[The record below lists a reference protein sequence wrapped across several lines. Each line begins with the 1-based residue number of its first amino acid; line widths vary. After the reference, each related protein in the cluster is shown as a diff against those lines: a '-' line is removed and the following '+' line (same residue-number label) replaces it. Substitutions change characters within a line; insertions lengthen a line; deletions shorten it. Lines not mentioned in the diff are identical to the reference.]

1 MTKFIFALIIFL
13 LFIWRIRQGFR
24 NGIMKEIVTI
34 LSGVISLVS
43 VALVFFA
50 ISSYREKA
58 LSMFAL
64 CVIGLAVLGAVFKL
78 CSLILRPIL
87 ALSNISVIGAL
98 DSILGAVMG
107 AMEAAAISF
116 LVYYV
121 LDHMGIYIINL
132 EVKM

>member
-1 MTKFIFALIIFL
+1 MAWMTKFIFALIIFL
-13 LFIWRIRQGFR
+13 LFIWRIRKGFR

-34 LSGVISLVS
+34 LSGVISLIS

-58 LSMFAL
+58 LSMFAI
-64 CVIGLAVLGAVFKL
+64 CVIGLVVLGAVFKL
-78 CSLILRPIL
+78 CNLIFRPIL
-87 ALSNISVIGAL
+87 ALSNISVIGVL

-107 AMEAAAISF
+107 AVEAAAISC

-121 LDHMGIYIINL
+121 LDHMGVYIL
-132 EVKM
+132 